1 MLDWLEDI
9 GTKSIKFILFVIGFV
24 LLFVGIIA
32 TWQYFGMA
40 IRIGFMIVCAF
51 WAYALLGKVM
61 KDIFLTN
68 RFFMVLGG
76 IIVLFCASFVWGVL
90 FSVGQTALIMFSAI
104 VLVDGWLLFRTTR
117 LEVNRNTP
125 KLMSLGDSNPITIDV
140 ESLSNLSLSCN
151 LIDEIPVQFQNR
163 TFNLSF
169 SLEPNEAK
177 KLSYDLKPTSRGE
190 YLFEDI
196 HLFIKNS
203 IGIIERRISYEQPEN
218 VPVYPSIIQ
227 MKQFE
232 LKSFHKFS
240 NYKGVKKM
248 RRIGHSYEFEQI
260 KNYVRGDDYRSI
272 NWKATS
278 RRAQLMVN
286 QFQDERSQQ
295 VYSII
300 DKSRT
305 MKMPFN
311 GLSLMDYA
319 INTSL
324 VISNVTLQKHD
335 RAGLLTFSD
344 KIGAIVKAERKTN
357 QLNKILTTLYREEE
371 RDLEANYELLYSCVR
386 RFVQGRSL
394 LFLYTNFES
403 QYAME
408 RVLPILRKINNVHL
422 LVVVFFENTEMGDY
436 VDVDASTVQDIY
448 YQTTARQF
456 LTEKQQIVYKLKQY
470 GIQSILT
477 TPEDLSISTVNKYLE
492 MKSRGLI

>member
-9 GTKSIKFILFVIGFV
+9 GRRSIQFVLFAIGFV
-24 LLFVGIIA
+24 LLFLGIIIF
-32 TWQYFGMA
+32 WQSLGMA
-40 IRIGFMIVCAF
+40 IRIGLVIILVF
-51 WAYALLGKVM
+51 WAYALLRKVL
-61 KDIFLTN
+61 KNIFLTN

-76 IIVLFCASFVWGVL
+76 IIALFCASFVWDVL
-90 FSVGQTALIMFSAI
+90 FSVGQTMLIMFTAIAI
-104 VLVDGWLLFRTTR
+104 VDAWILFRTTDLKVKR
-117 LEVNRNTP
+117 TTP
-125 KLMSLGDSNPITIDV
+125 KLMSLGDENSIYLTV
-140 ESLSNLSLSCN
+140 ESMSNLALSCN
-151 LIDEIPVQFQNR
+151 LIDEIPVQFQDR

-169 SLEPNEAK
+169 SLEANEEK

-232 LKSFHKFS
+232 LKSFHQFS
-240 NYKGVKKM
+240 NDKGVKKM

-357 QLNKILTTLYREEE
+357 QLNRILTTLYREQE

-408 RVLPILRKINNVHL
+408 RVLPILRRLNNVHL
-422 LVVVFFENTEMGDY
+422 LVVVFFENTEMNEY
-436 VDVDASTVQDIY
+436 VEEDASTVQDIY

-477 TPEDLSISTVNKYLE
+477 KPEDLSINTVNKYLE

>member
-9 GTKSIKFILFVIGFV
+9 GTSSIKFILFVIGFV
-24 LLFVGIIA
+24 LLFIGIIA

-40 IRIGFMIVCAF
+40 IRIGLMIVFVF
-51 WAYALLGKVM
+51 WAYALLRKVL
-61 KDIFLTN
+61 KDMFLTN
-68 RFFMVLGG
+68 RFFMILGG
-76 IIVLFCASFVWGVL
+76 IIVLFCASFVWDVL
-90 FSVGQTALIMFSAI
+90 FSVAQTALIMFSAI
-104 VLVDGWLLFRTTR
+104 VLVDGWILFRTTR
-117 LEVNRNTP
+117 LEVRRNTP
-125 KLMSLGDSNPITIDV
+125 KLMSLGDTNQIGISV
-140 ESLSNLSLSCN
+140 ESVSNLPLSCN

-163 TFNLSF
+163 AFNLSF
-169 SLEPNEAK
+169 SLAPNEAK
-177 KLSYDLKPTSRGE
+177 ELSYDLKPTSRGE

-357 QLNKILTTLYREEE
+357 QLNKILTTLYREQE

-422 LVVVFFENTEMGDY
+422 LVVVFFENTEMSDY
-436 VDVDASTVQDIY
+436 ADVDASTVQDIY